1 MDRQQAAKF
10 MLDCLR
16 TMLQRK
22 GSDLFISADFPPAC
36 KIDGKVMPLTEQPL
50 TPAQASTLVRS
61 IMNDHQIREFDATKE
76 CNFAINPPGIG
87 RFRVNVFV
95 QQGRT
100 GAVLRIIPT
109 EIPKIETLNLP
120 PVLKELTLTMRGL
133 ILVVGGTGSGKST
146 TLAAMLGY
154 RNANTY
160 GHIITI
166 EDPVEFVHKHDKCL
180 ITQREVGVDTQSWDN
195 ALVNT
200 LRQAPNV
207 ILIGEIR
214 TRETMEHAI
223 NFSETG
229 HLCLST
235 LHANNADQAL
245 DRIINLFPEERRAQL
260 LMDLSLNLQAVI
272 SQRLISKVGGGR
284 VAAVEI
290 MINTP
295 LIQDLIFKG
304 RVNEIK
310 AIMKKSKESG
320 MQTFDMAL
328 FDLYETGQIT
338 YEDALRSADSM
349 TDLRLRIK
357 LEGKESDDRDVLG
370 DVDGLAIVG
379 DDDAD
384 NPPLTYGR

>member
-1 MDRQQAAKF
+1 MMDREQAAKL

-16 TMLQRK
+16 TMLQRN

-36 KIDGKVMPLTEQPL
+36 KIDGKLTPLTETPL
-50 TPAQASTLVRS
+50 KPEQTATLVRS
-61 IMNDHQIREFDATKE
+61 IMNDHQIRELDSTKE
-76 CNFAINPPGIG
+76 CNFAINPTGIG

-109 EIPKIETLNLP
+109 QIPKIDDLSLP
-120 PVLKELTLTMRGL
+120 PILKELVLTKRGL

-146 TLAAMLGY
+146 TLAAMLGH

-166 EDPVEFVHKHDKCL
+166 EDPLEFVHKHDKCL
-180 ITQREVGVDTQSWDN
+180 ITQREVGVDTLSWDN
-195 ALVNT
+195 ALVNA

-235 LHANNADQAL
+235 LHANSANQAL

-260 LMDLSLNLQAVI
+260 LMDLSLNLKAVI
-272 SQRLISKVGGGR
+272 SQRLLSRVGGGR
-284 VAAVEI
+284 IAAIEI
-290 MINTP
+290 MINSP

-304 RVNEIK
+304 KVHEIK
-310 AIMKKSKESG
+310 AIMQKSKESG

-328 FDLYETGQIT
+328 FDLYESGQIS
-338 YEDALRSADSM
+338 YEDALRSADS
-349 TDLRLRIK
+349 TNELRLKIK
-357 LEGKESDDRDVLG
+357 LEGKAADQHNPLG
-370 DVDGLAIVG
+370 NIDGLSIITN
-379 DDDAD
+379 DD
-384 NPPLTYGR
+384 PY